1 MAEAYTVAL
10 SAQPQRKEVS
20 TRFEVHI
27 NQHQAEVQDGWEVSN
42 RQVAKSAVSV
52 DAHLIDIMHICVCVI
67 TSLAH
72 EMTHQTRKCINYVP
86 WNPPFFAW
94 RHCCSFVLNQLLSW
108 KGSDTLKQQFLLITK
123 YTVCSFATHWGDEMN
138 LMFQV

>member
-52 DAHLIDIMHICVCVI
+52 DAHLIDIMHICVCVCVI

-86 WNPPFFAW
+86 WNPPFFCMEALL
-94 RHCCSFVLNQLLSW
+94 FVCVESTFELER
-108 KGSDTLKQQFLLITK
+108 IR
-123 YTVCSFATHWGDEMN
+123 YTEATIFTYN
-138 LMFQV
+138 